1 MRKEELEGYLAEGF
15 SLEKISKR
23 VGRNPST
30 ISYHLKKHGL
40 KPVGKK
46 YAAKGPIARETLER
60 MIDEDLSVRQM
71 ARRLDRN
78 KSSIRHWLIKHD
90 LWPLPSVERRAEAK
104 RARERGERYVEM
116 ECPKHGRTVFIL
128 EGRGYHR
135 CTRCRM
141 ERVSEWRR
149 RVKRKLIDAAGGA
162 CGLCGYDQ
170 YPGAL
175 HFHHLEPSTKSFSIS
190 REGVTRSFAELEAE
204 AAKCVLLCANC
215 HAEVEGGFSALPELA
230 LRRAA

>member
-1 MRKEELEGYLAEGF
+1 MTKEKLERYLAEGL
-15 SLEKISKR
+15 SLEQIGKR
-23 VGRNPST
+23 EGRNPST

-46 YAAKGPIARETLER
+46 FAAKGPIDRETLEQ
-60 MIDEDLSVRQM
+60 MIDEELSVHQM
-71 ARRLDRN
+71 ARRLGRN
-78 KSSIRHWLIKHD
+78 ESSIRHWLIKHD
-90 LWPLPSVERRAEAK
+90 LWPLPSVGRRVEAK

-135 CTRCRM
+135 CTRCRI

-149 RVKRKLIDAAGGA
+149 RVKRKLIDAAGGE
-162 CGLCGYDQ
+162 CVLCGYDQ
-170 YPGAL
+170 FPGAL
-175 HFHHLEPSTKSFSIS
+175 HFHHLEPSTKKFSIS

-215 HAEVEGGFSALPELA
+215 HAEVEAGVASVPVK
-230 LRRAA
+230 LRRAV

>member
-1 MRKEELEGYLAEGF
+1 MTKEQLERFLAEGL
-15 SLEKISKR
+15 SLEQIGKR
-23 VGRNPST
+23 VRRDPST

-40 KPVGKK
+40 RPVGKK
-46 YAAKGPIARETLER
+46 YAAKGPINREKLEQ
-60 MIDEDLSVRQM
+60 MIDEELSVRQM
-71 ARRLDRN
+71 AHRLGRN
-78 KSSIRHWLIKHD
+78 RSSIRHWLIKHD
-90 LWPLPSVERRAEAK
+90 LWPLPSVGRRADAK
-104 RARERGERYVEM
+104 RAREQGERYVEM
-116 ECPKHGRTVFIL
+116 VCPKHGRTVFIL

-162 CGLCGYDQ
+162 CVLCGYDQ

-175 HFHHLEPSTKSFSIS
+175 HFHHLEPSTKRFSIS

-215 HAEVEGGFSALPELA
+215 HAEVEGGFSELPELT
-230 LRRAA
+230 LRLAA